1 MAREYIGKW
10 NGVDVYFD
18 LLPIGTRRSGQQLI
32 TGTPAFAVAHDTGNK
47 GTTAQN
53 NVDYYRNSYNISWAL
68 VASAHIFVDDK
79 EAIICIPVTEKAWH
93 VLYNAVTDNNW
104 YGLDSNDAA
113 FGVEGS
119 YFSDKARSKKS
130 LDNLAR
136 ILAYLCDY
144 WKIDHKT
151 EMPGHQD
158 IQAGKIDP
166 GNLLEAAGYSRNISN
181 LDKLVNKYI
190 GGVQED
196 DNMPDEVKEPTKEK
210 PTQSPQS
217 HVELKEAIEYM
228 HSMKGQYIDFDDEF
242 AYQCV
247 DVITD
252 FVHHVTKG
260 VRFWG
265 NAKDLINNVMPK
277 GWKVVENTPNYIPPV
292 TAIAVYTEGIYS
304 KWGHT
309 GLVWDNSGGTETFTI
324 LEQNFDTLANS
335 PAKLRVDDYSGLT
348 HFIVPDFADDSVDL
362 ADIGAVEPKEK
373 KSGKA
378 LKLNT
383 IPPQNLT
390 WSNQAYFKAVADN
403 EGVTI
408 CKPNHNNVMTLTS
421 EEYGQGDVFYV
432 YEIRD
437 GWARVYSPSNNGY
450 VWHERLRITDIYKP
464 AGGDNKHD
472 KADKQAVSQKDKA
485 KAASKLKVGG
495 IPPATIKWGRKAKF
509 RGKLDY
515 YGATIAKRSGKKGNY
530 NWSLTNESY
539 AAGYD
544 DFYIF
549 EILDG
554 WARVYSSSNNGWVW
568 HERLRIVE
576 VY

>member
-1 MAREYIGKW
+1 MTEKW
-10 NGVDVYFD
+10 NGVPVRYD
-18 LLPIGTRRSGQQLI
+18 LLPVGTRRSGQRLT
-32 TGTPAFAVAHDTGNK
+32 TGNPAFAVAHDTGNLN
-47 GTTAQN
+47 TTAQN
-53 NVDYYRNSYNISWAL
+53 NVDYYKNSYNIDWAL

-93 VLYNAVTDNNW
+93 VLYNATTDNAW
-104 YGLDSNDAA
+104 YGLDANDAA

-119 YFSDKARSKKS
+119 YFTDKARSKKS

-136 ILAYLCDY
+136 VLAYLCNY
-144 WKIDHKT
+144 WKIDYKT
-151 EMPGHQD
+151 EMPGHQNL
-158 IQAGKIDP
+158 QAGKVDP
-166 GNLLEAAGYSRNISN
+166 GNLLEHAGYSRNISN
-181 LDKLVNKYI
+181 LDKLVGKYI
-190 GGVQED
+190 NGVSDSSKEPSKD
-196 DNMPDEVKEPTKEK
+196 LSEPTKEK
-210 PTQSPQS
+210 PTKSPKS
-217 HVELKEAIEYM
+217 SVELREAIKYM
-228 HSMKGQYIDFDDEF
+228 HSLKGQYIDFDDAF

-247 DVITD
+247 DLITD
-252 FVHHVTKG
+252 FVHHVADG
-260 VRFWG
+260 YRMWG
-265 NAKDLINNVMPK
+265 NAKQLHTINALPK
-277 GWKVVENTPNYIPPV
+277 GWKVVKNTPDYIPPI

-324 LEQNFDTLANS
+324 LEQNFDGNANT

-362 ADIGAVEPKEK
+362 ADIGTVKPKET

-378 LKLNT
+378 LKLNS
-383 IPPQNLT
+383 IPPKNLS

-403 EGVTI
+403 AGAAI
-408 CKPNHNNVMTLTS
+408 CRPNHNNVMTLTS
-421 EEYGQGDVFYV
+421 EEYGQGDVFYI

-437 GWARVYSPSNNGY
+437 GWARVYSPDNDGY
-450 VWHERLRITDIYKP
+450 VWHERLRITEIYKP
-464 AGGDNKHD
+464 AGGDSKHD
-472 KADKQAVSQKDKA
+472 KPDKQAVSQKEKA
-485 KAASKLKVGG
+485 KKASKLSVGS

-530 NWSLTNESY
+530 SWSLTNETY
-539 AAGYD
+539 PAGYD

-568 HERLRIVE
+568 HERLRVVE
-576 VY
+576 IY